1 MSLADL
7 SKGVF
12 SAAEALSDR
21 LEQPLRPNDLIE
33 LANQAI
39 QLSGKLWEE
48 IKKRPITD
56 IDEIACKNGCSWCC
70 YKQVEVSPLEVF
82 AITNYI
88 ENRHEKFEIDD
99 LKFRLAELDK
109 ITNGLSPLSRLKETL
124 PCAFLVDNSC
134 SIYEV
139 RPLACRGGNSID
151 ADLCRRHVEDLDS
164 VEKEIELYGNPYW
177 IHAVPFKIMHALRD
191 GLTAGIKKFQLG
203 QEQLE
208 LTAATLIALNAKS
221 SLERWIRGEDVFTEG
236 RINKTKR
243 SV

>member
-12 SAAEALSDR
+12 SAAEALCDR

-82 AITNYI
+82 AITNHL
-88 ENRHEKFEIDD
+88 ESKHDKFEIND
-99 LKFRLAELDK
+99 LISHLTELDK
-109 ITNGLSPLSRLKETL
+109 ITNGLSPLSRLKAKL

-151 ADLCRRHVEDLDS
+151 ADLCRRHVEDMDN
-164 VEKEIELYGNPYW
+164 VEKEIEHYGNPYQ
-177 IHAVPFKIMHALRD
+177 IHAVPYKVMQALRD
-191 GLTAGIKKFQLG
+191 GLTAGVKKFKLG

-208 LTAATLIALNAKS
+208 LTAATLIALNTKS
-221 SLERWIRGEDVFTEG
+221 SLERWIRGEDVFIEG
-236 RINKTKR
+236 KINKTKG
-243 SV
+243 SM

>member
-7 SKGVF
+7 SEGVF
-12 SAAEALSDR
+12 SAAKSLSDR
-21 LEQPLRPNDLIE
+21 LEKPLLPAELIE

-39 QLSGKLWEE
+39 QLSVNLWEE

-56 IDEIACKNGCSWCC
+56 IDEIACKNGCHWCC
-70 YKQVEVSPLEVF
+70 FKQVEVTPLEVF
-82 AITNYI
+82 AITNYL
-88 ENRHEKFEIDD
+88 ENKHDKFEIDD
-99 LKFRLAELDK
+99 LIFRLAELDK
-109 ITNGLSPLSRLKETL
+109 ITNGLSPLSRLKATL

-134 SIYEV
+134 SIYEI

-151 ADLCRRHVEDLDS
+151 ADLCRRHVEEMDN
-164 VEKEIELYGNPYW
+164 VEKEIELNGNPYW
-177 IHAVPFKIMHALRD
+177 IHAVPFKTMHALRD

-208 LTAATLIALNAKS
+208 LTAATLIALKTKS
-221 SLERWIRGEDVFTEG
+221 SLEHWIRGADVFAEG
-236 RINKTKR
+236 RINKTKG